1 MHRRRISRRFLLT
14 FTSPPRRRVAFLLGV
29 IIVLAVLA
37 GPTVHTGARATA
49 AQNQEDAA
57 EAARRASEARRASVK
72 NMKMIMIGMY
82 NHHDVNKRF
91 PAAFTSKNGKPLMSW
106 RVALL
111 PYLEAEEG
119 KTLYEQFHL
128 DEPWDSAHNKALVA
142 KMPAVYQSPASELND
157 GRTVYLTP
165 RADFTAFPD
174 DQGVPI
180 RKILDGT
187 SKTIGLVE
195 VDDAQAVPWTKPDDW
210 NVDLRNPKAGFD
222 GQYKNGTN
230 TAFVD
235 GSVHFVAYAVDEKL
249 FRALLTINGRED
261 IKLPF

>member
-1 MHRRRISRRFLLT
+1 MRARKSLRQFIVTLS
-14 FTSPPRRRVAFLLGV
+14 SPLARPMVLGFGIV
-29 IIVLAVLA
+29 IALAALS
-37 GPTVHTGARATA
+37 GPAIDVGARATA
-49 AQNQEDAA
+49 AQNQEDAV
-57 EAARRASEARRASVK
+57 EAARRVGEARRASVK

-91 PAAFTSKNGKPLMSW
+91 PAAFTSKNGKPLLSW

-111 PYLEAEEG
+111 PYLEGEEG
-119 KTLYEQFHL
+119 KTLYEQFRL

-180 RKILDGT
+180 GKILDGT

-195 VDDAQAVPWTKPDDW
+195 VDDAQTVPWTKPDDW
-210 NVDLRNPKAGFD
+210 KVDLQNPKAGFD
-222 GQYKNGTN
+222 GKYKNGTN

-249 FRALLTINGRED
+249 FKALLTINGRED